1 MTFKTKMNIAP
12 LVSAGG
18 LLAITKGY
26 CTVNERDVDLSV
38 HVQTAGV
45 LGAAHLIAQ
54 HGTPEVLPRAVS
66 TGVLFTAGMYAMGNS
81 NVVRLLVLGTV
92 LGYVAETISGGEVNE
107 AQEESVDES
116 GGPGGY
122 NRVQ

>member
-1 MTFKTKMNIAP
+1 MND
-12 LVSAGG
+12 
-18 LLAITKGY
+18 
-26 CTVNERDVDLSV
+26 RDVDLSV

-54 HGTPEVLPRAVS
+54 HGTAEVLPRAVS

-81 NVVRLLVLGTV
+81 NVVRWLVLGTV

-107 AQEESVDES
+107 TQEEGADES
-116 GGPGGY
+116 GFGGSPY
-122 NRVQ
+122 RVQ